1 MSIKKLENYFIL
13 DLPSSEKNQK
23 IDIFTYVP
31 NISNIEE
38 KNLFLDS
45 IESNLKL
52 SFINNIYLYKEND
65 INFSSNL
72 FKKEGRIK
80 IINKEN
86 SSFNDFILKY
96 LTSSYSSE
104 DSIILIINPY
114 SNISENCERIK
125 SLNMS
130 KHYSIMCDFKDKT
143 LYSIYLHSSNLIKI
157 KKILKDKDL
166 SINNLFGL
174 CVNNKI
180 KTLNIK
186 NLNFIKHYEYNENLL
201 KLNAKNTI
209 KTVNIT
215 ILNKILNTRYIINNN
230 LCVCFLVSRKEIEN
244 KSAFRCF
251 YNFINNSSKKF
262 KLDFFVFSDKNYP
275 QLSQLKSFESSPQVN
290 SINIISLNIKN
301 RDNIYKNSSS
311 KKPNRM
317 PELGLSSGPNQ
328 LFFKS
333 SEYIKNLKYK
343 NFLIL
348 ESDCLPASKYWFDY
362 LNKECSKNNF
372 LILGSKYKGQKISYS
387 NGFFA
392 DYLNGVAIYKNSQEL
407 HDILRSVKKYII
419 FSISKKAFNQ
429 KLNYDTAIC
438 HFLKNLKLEIYN
450 KYIKHTDLISN
461 CSFNSDS
468 SYGKDF
474 FINKNPKT
482 KILHLK
488 NYLKF
493 DYKKS
498 IVLFFPCTEHEI
510 SSGKLKQTL
519 MHYFENL
526 IPSLKYSFD
535 LVFIFNNIKKINLDD
550 INHFNNNI
558 NINSITIH
566 SLKLSKSEDLFLR
579 PWDPNFKMPQRIP
592 EFGLS
597 NGPNISFYKS
607 ISFLKRKFKK
617 AKYFFLAEED
627 SMPVK
632 NFWFDE
638 MVRISNSKNLIIGG
652 SKYKGN
658 NLYHKSAYYKDHLNG
673 IALYSNSRSLQRLI
687 LLSKNYLKNKFSEK
701 NLKVASLIDANPMNF
716 FIHYDIAFDLVL
728 QKNKHLNN
736 FYRSKLVNLDEIT
749 NYSDPIDISVKLGTI
764 LKKYPKTV
772 ILHKKKVSD
781 KEIYQQIYKNS
792 FSIK

>member
-1 MSIKKLENYFIL
+1 MSIKKLEDYFIL
-13 DLPSSEKNQK
+13 DLPSSGKNQK

-52 SFINNIYLYKEND
+52 SFINNIYLYKENN

-80 IINKEN
+80 IINKEK

-130 KHYSIMCDFKDKT
+130 KYYSVMCDFKDKT

-186 NLNFIKHYEYNENLL
+186 NLNFIKHYGCNENLL
-201 KLNAKNTI
+201 KLNVKNTI

-215 ILNKILNTRYIINNN
+215 ILNKILNTRYTLNNN
-230 LCVCFLVSRKEIEN
+230 LCVCFLVSGKEIEN
-244 KSAFRCF
+244 RSVFRCF
-251 YNFINNSSKKF
+251 YNFINNSSEKF
-262 KLDFFVFSDKNYP
+262 KLNFYIFSDANYP
-275 QLSQLKSFESSPQVN
+275 ELSELKIFENSPQIN
-290 SINIISLNIKN
+290 SINIISLNIKK
-301 RDNIYKNSSS
+301 RDNIYISSSS
-311 KKPNRM
+311 KNLNQIPQ
-317 PELGLSSGPNQ
+317 LGLSAGPNQ

-333 SEYIKNLKYK
+333 SDYIKKLNYK

-348 ESDCLPASKYWFDY
+348 ESDCLPTSKYWFDY
-362 LNKECSKNNF
+362 LNKECSINNF
-372 LILGSKYKGQKISYS
+372 LILGSKYKGEKISYA

-392 DYLNGVAIYKNSQEL
+392 NYLNGVAIYKNSKQL
-407 HDILRSVKKYII
+407 HEILDSVKKYII
-419 FSISKKAFNQ
+419 YSVSKKAFSH

-438 HFLKNLKLEIYN
+438 HFLNKLKPEIY
-450 KYIKHTDLISN
+450 KKHIKLTDSISN
-461 CSFNSDS
+461 CSLRSDAK
-468 SYGKDF
+468 YGKDF
-474 FINKNPKT
+474 FLNKNPKT

-488 NYLKF
+488 NSLKF
-493 DYKKS
+493 DYNNS
-498 IVLFFPCTEHEI
+498 IVLFFPCTQHEV
-510 SSGKLKQTL
+510 SSGKLKKTL
-519 MHYFENL
+519 INYFENL

-535 LVFIFNNIKKINLDD
+535 LVFIFNNVKKINLDD
-550 INHFNNNI
+550 IYSFNNNI

-566 SLKLSKSEDLFLR
+566 SLNLPKSKDVFLR
-579 PWDPNFKMPQRIP
+579 PWDPNFKMPKKLP

-597 NGPNISFYKS
+597 NGPNISFYNS
-607 ISFLKRKFKK
+607 ISLLKKKFKK
-617 AKYFFLAEED
+617 SKYFFLAEED

-658 NLYHKSAYYKDHLNG
+658 NPYHKSAYYKDHLNG

-728 QKNKHLNN
+728 QKNKDLNN
-736 FYRSKLVNLDEIT
+736 FYRPKLVNLDEIT
-749 NYSDPIDISVKLGTI
+749 NYSDPVDISVDLDVI
-764 LKKYPKTV
+764 LKKHPKTV

-792 FSIK
+792 FSIQ